1 MFGRKQ
7 SKVKTRI
14 LFVEAKNDFA
24 SQMAEYFTRQL
35 YDGMYDAYSAG
46 PEKDIVDCDMITAMY
61 ESGEDIR
68 RQISK
73 DFKDRDFLREDEEY
87 DVVVYMDRPTFEE
100 WSGRTPWKGKQ
111 MLAAQFANTAVVD
124 EHLAG
129 IAPDA
134 VIDASLTLR
143 SLTDKKAKAELDARI
158 ATIDSVVKRN
168 MMPEVSPNYRI
179 ILTREKELDN
189 VLVEVEIKPE
199 FFTDSIAELESIR
212 RRAREAIAKIVGIR
226 MEVKIVEP
234 NTIARSEGKA
244 KRVIDMRKI

>member
-35 YDGMYDAYSAG
+35 YDGMYDVYSAG

-111 MLAAQFANTAVVD
+111 MLAVVKQRSEFTA
-124 EHLAG
+124 
-129 IAPDA
+129 
-134 VIDASLTLR
+134 
-143 SLTDKKAKAELDARI
+143 TDDAELFDEYVACM
-158 ATIDSVVKRN
+158 N
-168 MMPEVSPNYRI
+168 
-179 ILTREKELDN
+179 
-189 VLVEVEIKPE
+189 
-199 FFTDSIAELESIR
+199 
-212 RRAREAIAKIVGIR
+212 
-226 MEVKIVEP
+226 EVKAWVEENLADP
-234 NTIARSEGKA
+234 EKLKSMVTA
-244 KRVIDMRKI
+244 